1 MELCQSDLDLY
12 IHGNGPRDVEM
23 MLQVTRGL
31 KYLHSIKIVHGDIK
45 PQNILISLD
54 GLPKL
59 ADFDCSWHMDKD
71 PPRRTSTLG
80 WQPPECYPI
89 KDVKKS
95 SSSDIFSLG
104 CVFGYFFTGGSHP
117 FGKHPDRIM
126 NIFYNRIIWE
136 CDESKIKMLVEEMIH
151 FEKSKRPSAN
161 SIENSLSNMI

>member
-80 WQPPECYPI
+80 WQPQSVI
-89 KDVKKS
+89 QLK
-95 SSSDIFSLG
+95 
-104 CVFGYFFTGGSHP
+104 T
-117 FGKHPDRIM
+117 
-126 NIFYNRIIWE
+126 
-136 CDESKIKMLVEEMIH
+136 
-151 FEKSKRPSAN
+151 
-161 SIENSLSNMI
+161 

>member
-12 IHGNGPRDVEM
+12 IHGNGPRDMEM
-23 MLQVTRGL
+23 MLHVTRGL

-59 ADFDCSWHMDKD
+59 ADFDDSWHMDKD
-71 PPRRTSTLG
+71 PPRRASTLG
-80 WQPPECYPI
+80 WQPPERYPI
-89 KDVKKS
+89 KD

-126 NIFYNRIIWE
+126 NIFHNRIIWE
-136 CDESKIKMLVEEMIH
+136 CDERKIKMLVEEMIH

-161 SIENSLSNMI
+161 SIENSLSNIS

>member
-89 KDVKKS
+89 KDVKKKQLIRYFLAWMRIWLLFHRRLS
-95 SSSDIFSLG
+95 SVWQTS
-104 CVFGYFFTGGSHP
+104 
-117 FGKHPDRIM
+117 
-126 NIFYNRIIWE
+126 
-136 CDESKIKMLVEEMIH
+136 
-151 FEKSKRPSAN
+151 
-161 SIENSLSNMI
+161 